1 MKKVLKIIVLI
12 GVFLG
17 LLFLGYN
24 LFKPAAKGN
33 ETKSNPG
40 KGSQTQGKNDNDR
53 EVPLVVKVIKVEQG
67 DLPLRLTITAVT
79 DSREKA
85 VVKSEVEG
93 IVSELTGREG
103 TRFNKGDIIVKL
115 DSRERDLALREAEAR
130 RLEAY
135 SKFVTQYK
143 MIIESSESPGNLQEL
158 ENKKKEYETILSDF
172 REGKISLK
180 ILKQKE
186 TALLETIV
194 ENGLFQE
201 EVNRVVSQ
209 LTQTELNLER
219 ARLDLERTAI
229 RAPFPGVISEIK
241 VSVGEKINAGSDL
254 FRIVNLQSVFLKG
267 YILETEMAKIKPG
280 QKARIRFLS
289 YPGKNMYGRITSISP
304 EVNLERKTGT
314 LFIDFDNPGD
324 IRAGMDAE
332 LDIEYAMVS
341 NVIKVPR
348 QAVVVRSGRPLV
360 FVVEND
366 TAQWRYIEMGAMNEE
381 DVEVKS
387 GVAAGELVVVE
398 GHLTLAHQAK
408 VRISE

>member
-1 MKKVLKIIVLI
+1 MKKILKIVVLI

-17 LLFLGYN
+17 LIFLGYK
-24 LFKPAAKGN
+24 LFKPAADGK
-33 ETKSNPG
+33 ETKSNSG
-40 KGSQTQGKNDNDR
+40 KENQAQNKNDNDR
-53 EVPLVVKVIKVEQG
+53 EVPMVVKVFKAEQG

-103 TRFNKGDIIVKL
+103 TRFNKGEIIVRL

-143 MIIESSESPGNLQEL
+143 MIIESSDAPENLQEL
-158 ENKKKEYETILSDF
+158 EKKKKEYETILADF

-180 ILKQKE
+180 LLKQKE
-186 TALLETIV
+186 TDLLETIV

-209 LTQTELNLER
+209 LTQTELSLER
-219 ARLDLERTAI
+219 ARLDLERTSI
-229 RAPFPGVISEIK
+229 RAPFPGIISEIK
-241 VSVGEKINAGSDL
+241 VSVGEKINSGSDL
-254 FRIVNLQSVFLKG
+254 FRIVNLQSVFLRG
-267 YILETEMAKIKPG
+267 YILETEIAKIKPG
-280 QKARIRFLS
+280 QKTRIRFLS
-289 YPGKNMYGRITSISP
+289 YPGKNLYGRISSISP
-304 EVNLERKTGT
+304 EVSMERKTGT
-314 LFIDFDNPGD
+314 IFVDFDNPGD

-341 NVIKVPR
+341 GVIKVPR

-387 GVAAGELVVVE
+387 GVAAGESVVVE

-408 VRISE
+408 VRIGE